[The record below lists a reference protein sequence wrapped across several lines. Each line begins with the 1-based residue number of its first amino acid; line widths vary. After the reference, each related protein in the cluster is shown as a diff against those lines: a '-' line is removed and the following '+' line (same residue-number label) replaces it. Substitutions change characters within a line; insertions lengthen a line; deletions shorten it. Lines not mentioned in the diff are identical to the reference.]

1 MITITNLKPLNQ
13 EKEYLLYLLH
23 RLFMIPME
31 MGYRKRVVK
40 VIVIVGVMQKT
51 PINLLGYLKIR

>member
-1 MITITNLKPLNQ
+1 
-13 EKEYLLYLLH
+13 
-23 RLFMIPME
+23 MIPME